1 MALSCA
7 VYAWLTLMRSRRALL
22 FFVFWMRYSSSFMK
36 AALLFSISLLRS
48 LIFLPASDEL

>member
-22 FFVFWMRYSSSFMK
+22 FFVFWMRYSSSFMN